1 MCTCV
6 HARVCLLVYAHMEAR
21 GNIRVFLFAF
31 HLIFETR
38 FLTDEPGWLASESLE
53 LPCVHFSEP
62 GYIHDTTVDFC
73 EGVRDL
79 NPGPHASVVHT
90 MFTEP
95 SLKPHLFSKKR
106 PEGRKCTAR

>member
-6 HARVCLLVYAHMEAR
+6 YARVHVCLLVYVHMEAR
-21 GNIRVFLFAF
+21 CNIRVFLFAF
-31 HLIFETR
+31 HLIFE
-38 FLTDEPGWLASESLE
+38 TDEPGWLASESLE

-95 SLKPHLFSKKR
+95 SLKPHLFSKKL
-106 PEGRKCTAR
+106 PDGRKCTAR